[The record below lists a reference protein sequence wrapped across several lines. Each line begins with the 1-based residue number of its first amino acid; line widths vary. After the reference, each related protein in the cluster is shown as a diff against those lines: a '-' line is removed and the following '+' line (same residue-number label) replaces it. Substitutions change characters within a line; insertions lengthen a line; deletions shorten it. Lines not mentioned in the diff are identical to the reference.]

1 MSPPDPAQGGDRS
14 DGRIRAKGELTEEI
28 LKMVLRQDD
37 FTEQAQAALS
47 ASQQL
52 VVQMRHSQWDAE
64 HLLVGLLQVDNSL
77 SATILEVLGVDVGDL
92 VQELT
97 AKLEESPKIGGGAG
111 QSQIYPTPRVQKA
124 IEVAKEEANRL
135 KDEMIGA
142 DHLLVALVKESG
154 GDIAEIFKQRSI
166 TEERVYQALL
176 EVRGSARVT
185 DPRAESKYQALAKY
199 SVDLTDLA
207 REGKLDPVVGR
218 DLEIRRVMQTLTR
231 RTKNNP
237 VLIGDAGVGKTAIAE
252 GLAQRIVAGD
262 VPTSLQGRRV
272 IALEMGS
279 LVAGAKFRGEFEER
293 LKAVMDE
300 IRKASGEI
308 VLFIDEIH
316 TVVGAGAGDGALD
329 ASNMMKPALARGELQ
344 TIGATTPNEYRR
356 YIEADPALERRFS
369 PIWVEEPDASTAM
382 EMLETLRPRYE
393 QHHGFTIEQ
402 SALEAAV
409 KLSARYISD
418 RLLPD
423 KAVDLID
430 EAAAKHRIENELL
443 PTNLNEMQI
452 ELQKLDEEEESA
464 SARGD
469 YEKAANAKADKL
481 RALEVYE
488 AAKREWD
495 DSHEVTDVVTAEDI
509 ATLIAERTGIPVT
522 RLVEGEGDRLL
533 KLEERL
539 HTRVIG
545 QDQAVE
551 VLADAVR
558 RARAGL
564 KDPKRPIGSFI
575 FLGPTGVG
583 KTELARALAEFMFDD
598 EDNMIRVDMSE
609 YQERHTVS
617 KLIGAPPG
625 YVGYDEAGHLTEA
638 VRHRPFSVVLFDE
651 IEKAHPDVFN
661 TLLQVLDDGR
671 LTDSH
676 GRTVD
681 FRNTII
687 IMTSNLGSESIAQQ
701 AFGFN
706 KQSREESESARVR
719 SNVEDALKQQFRPE
733 FLNRLDEFIVFDSL
747 TQADIELIVDKF
759 LDEVSE
765 RVADLN
771 VSITLTASARSW
783 LAKTGFDQ
791 MYGAR
796 PLKRAIQRYVE
807 SPLSK
812 RLLAGEFPEG
822 SSIVVDE
829 HDGEVT
835 FTLDEAVDDSRIEE
849 SGPTANQ
856 AEDAEKEKAVR

>member
-1 MSPPDPAQGGDRS
+1 
-14 DGRIRAKGELTEEI
+14 
-28 LKMVLRQDD
+28 MVLKQDD
-37 FTEQAQAALS
+37 FTEQAQEALS

-64 HLLVGLLQVDNSL
+64 HLLSGLLQIDNSL
-77 SATILEVLGVDVGDL
+77 SAKILEALSVDVADL
-92 VQELT
+92 LQEL
-97 AKLEESPKIGGGAG
+97 ASRLEKSPKIGGSSG

-124 IEVAKEEANRL
+124 IEIAKGEADRL
-135 KDEMIGA
+135 KDELIGA
-142 DHLLVALVKESG
+142 DHLLVALAKESN
-154 GDIAEIFKQRSI
+154 GDIAEMFADRDI
-166 TEERVYQALL
+166 TEERLYQALL

-185 DPRAESKYQALAKY
+185 DPRAESKYQALLKY

-207 REGKLDPVVGR
+207 REGRLDPVIGR
-218 DLEIRRVMQTLTR
+218 DMEIRRVMQTLTR

-237 VLIGDAGVGKTAIAE
+237 VLIGDAGVGKTAVAE
-252 GLAQRIVAGD
+252 GLAQRIVVGD
-262 VPTSLQGRRV
+262 VPESLRGRRV

-300 IRKASGEI
+300 IRQAAGEI

-316 TVVGAGAGDGALD
+316 TVVGAGGGGGDGALD

-369 PIWVEEPDASTAM
+369 PVWVEEPDTETAI

-393 QHHGFTIEQ
+393 QHHGFNIEQ
-402 SALEAAV
+402 SALQAAV
-409 KLSARYISD
+409 QLSARYISD

-430 EAAAKHRIENELL
+430 EAAAKKRIENEML
-443 PTNLNEMQI
+443 PTELNDMQL

-464 SARGD
+464 SVRGD
-469 YEKAANAKADKL
+469 YEKAANAKAEKL
-481 RALEVYE
+481 RSLENYDL
-488 AAKREWD
+488 AKREWD
-495 DSHEVTDVVTAEDI
+495 ATHEVTEVVRDEDI
-509 ATLIAERTGIPVT
+509 AALIAERTGIPVT
-522 RLVEGEGDRLL
+522 QLVEGESDRLL
-533 KLEERL
+533 KLEKRL

-609 YQERHTVS
+609 FQERHTVS

-625 YVGYDEAGHLTEA
+625 YVGYDDAGHLTEA
-638 VRHRPFSVVLFDE
+638 VRRRPFSVVLFDE

-661 TLLQVLDDGR
+661 TMLQVLDDGR

-687 IMTSNLGSESIAQQ
+687 IMTSNLGSEGIAQQ
-701 AFGFN
+701 AFGFQ
-706 KQSREESESARVR
+706 KQSRDDTESARLR
-719 SNVEDALKQQFRPE
+719 SNVEDSLKQKFRPE

-747 TQADIELIVDKF
+747 TQDDIKLIVDKF
-759 LDEVSE
+759 MVEVTE
-765 RVADLN
+765 RVSDLK
-771 VSITLTASARSW
+771 VSLFLSEEVKAW
-783 LAKTGFDQ
+783 LVKTGFDR

-796 PLKRAIQRYVE
+796 PLKRAIQRYIE

-822 SSIVVDE
+822 SVIAVGLT
-829 HDGEVT
+829 DGEMTFEIDESRDKVT
-835 FTLDEAVDDSRIEE
+835 AESTVAWKDS
-849 SGPTANQ
+849 PK
-856 AEDAEKEKAVR
+856 KEKVLQ

>member
-1 MSPPDPAQGGDRS
+1 
-14 DGRIRAKGELTEEI
+14 
-28 LKMVLRQDD
+28 MVLKQDD
-37 FTEQAQAALS
+37 FTEQAQEALS

-64 HLLVGLLQVDNSL
+64 HLLSGLLQIDNSL
-77 SATILEVLGVDVGDL
+77 SAKILEALSVDVADL
-92 VQELT
+92 LQEL
-97 AKLEESPKIGGGAG
+97 ASRLEKSPKIGGSSG

-124 IEVAKEEANRL
+124 IEIAKGEADRL
-135 KDEMIGA
+135 KDELIGA
-142 DHLLVALVKESG
+142 DHLLVALAKESN
-154 GDIAEIFKQRSI
+154 GDIAEMFADRDI
-166 TEERVYQALL
+166 TEERLYQALL

-185 DPRAESKYQALAKY
+185 DPRAESKYQALLKY

-207 REGKLDPVVGR
+207 REGRLDPVVGR
-218 DLEIRRVMQTLTR
+218 DMEIRRVMQTLTR

-237 VLIGDAGVGKTAIAE
+237 VLIGDAGVGKTAVAE
-252 GLAQRIVAGD
+252 GLAQRIVVGD
-262 VPTSLQGRRV
+262 VPESLRGRRV

-300 IRKASGEI
+300 IRQAAGEI

-316 TVVGAGAGDGALD
+316 TVVGAGGGGGDGALD

-344 TIGATTPNEYRR
+344 TIGATTPTEYRR
-356 YIEADPALERRFS
+356 YIEADAALERRFS
-369 PIWVEEPDASTAM
+369 PVWVEEPDTETAI

-393 QHHGFTIEQ
+393 QHHGFNIEQ
-402 SALEAAV
+402 SALQAAV
-409 KLSARYISD
+409 QLSARYISD

-430 EAAAKHRIENELL
+430 EAAAKKRIENEML
-443 PTNLNEMQI
+443 PTELNDMQL

-469 YEKAANAKADKL
+469 YEKAANAKAEKL
-481 RALEVYE
+481 RSLENYDL
-488 AAKREWD
+488 AKREWD
-495 DSHEVTDVVTAEDI
+495 ATHEVTEVVKDEDI
-509 ATLIAERTGIPVT
+509 AALIAERTGIPVT
-522 RLVEGEGDRLL
+522 QLVEGESDRLL
-533 KLEERL
+533 KLEKRL

-551 VLADAVR
+551 VLAAAVR

-609 YQERHTVS
+609 FQERHTVS

-625 YVGYDEAGHLTEA
+625 YVGYDDAGHLTEA
-638 VRHRPFSVVLFDE
+638 VRRRPFSVVLFDE

-661 TLLQVLDDGR
+661 TMLQVLDDGR

-687 IMTSNLGSESIAQQ
+687 IMTSNLGSEGIAQQ
-701 AFGFN
+701 AFGFQ
-706 KQSREESESARVR
+706 KQSRDDTESARLR
-719 SNVEDALKQQFRPE
+719 SNVEDSLKQKFRPE

-747 TQADIELIVDKF
+747 TQDDIKLIVDKF
-759 LDEVSE
+759 MVEVTE
-765 RVADLN
+765 RVSDLK
-771 VSITLTASARSW
+771 VSLFLSEEAKAW
-783 LAKTGFDQ
+783 LVKTGFDR

-796 PLKRAIQRYVE
+796 PLKRAIQRYIE

-822 SSIVVDE
+822 SVIAVE
-829 HDGEVT
+829 LNDGEMTFEIDASRDKVT
-835 FTLDEAVDDSRIEE
+835 AE
-849 SGPTANQ
+849 STV
-856 AEDAEKEKAVR
+856 AEKDSPKKEKVLQ

>member
-1 MSPPDPAQGGDRS
+1 
-14 DGRIRAKGELTEEI
+14 
-28 LKMVLRQDD
+28 MVLKQDD
-37 FTEQAQAALS
+37 FTEQAQEALS

-64 HLLVGLLQVDNSL
+64 HLLSGLLQIDNSL
-77 SATILEVLGVDVGDL
+77 SAKILEVLGTDVSDL
-92 VQELT
+92 LKELE
-97 AKLEESPKIGGGAG
+97 AKLEETPKIGGASG
-111 QSQIYPTPRVQKA
+111 QSQIYPTPRVQSA
-124 IEVAKEEANRL
+124 IEVAKEEADRL
-135 KDEMIGA
+135 KDELIGA
-142 DHLLVALVKESG
+142 DHLLVALTKESSG
-154 GDIAEIFKQRSI
+154 EIAEIFTRLNI

-185 DPRAESKYQALAKY
+185 DPRAESKYKALSKY

-207 REGKLDPVVGR
+207 REGQLDPVVGR

-237 VLIGDAGVGKTAIAE
+237 VLIGDAGVGKTAVAE

-272 IALEMGS
+272 ISLEMGS

-300 IRKASGEI
+300 IRQASGEI

-369 PIWVEEPDASTAM
+369 PILVEEPDTETAI

-409 KLSARYISD
+409 QLSSRYISD

-430 EAAAKHRIENELL
+430 EAAAKNRIENELM
-443 PTNLNEMQI
+443 PSNLNDMKV
-452 ELQKLDEEEESA
+452 ELQRLDEEEESA

-469 YEKAANAKADKL
+469 YEKAANAKAEKI
-481 RALEVYE
+481 RELEEYE
-488 AAKREWD
+488 IAKREWD
-495 DSHEVTDVVTAEDI
+495 KNHVISEVVTDEDI
-509 ATLIAERTGIPVT
+509 ASLIAERTGIPVA

-533 KLEERL
+533 NLEERL

-545 QDQAVE
+545 QDRAVE

-638 VRHRPFSVVLFDE
+638 VRRRPFSVVLFDE

-687 IMTSNLGSESIAQQ
+687 IMTSNLGSEEIAQQ
-701 AFGFN
+701 AFGFQ
-706 KQSREESESARVR
+706 KQSREETESARVR
-719 SNVEDALKQQFRPE
+719 TSVEDALKKQFKPE
-733 FLNRLDEFIVFDSL
+733 FLNRVDEFIVFDSL
-747 TQADIELIVDKF
+747 TQEDIELIVDKF
-759 LDEVSE
+759 MAQVYE
-765 RVADLN
+765 RVADLK
-771 VSITLTASARSW
+771 VSIRLTSAAREW
-783 LAKTGFDQ
+783 LAKTGFDR

-812 RLLAGEFPEG
+812 RLLVGEFPEG

-829 HDGEVT
+829 SDGVVT
-835 FTLDEAVDDSRIEE
+835 FTHNENSDGETVEE
-849 SGPTANQ
+849 IDGNTSG
-856 AEDAEKEKAVR
+856 KEVASTSKGTLAK

>member
-1 MSPPDPAQGGDRS
+1 
-14 DGRIRAKGELTEEI
+14 
-28 LKMVLRQDD
+28 MVLRQED
-37 FTEQAQAALS
+37 FTEQAQEALS

-52 VVQMRHSQWDAE
+52 VVQIRHSQWDAE
-64 HLLVGLLQVDNSL
+64 HLLSGLLSIENSL
-77 SATILEVLGVDVGDL
+77 SKLILEAAGVDVSDL
-92 VQELT
+92 LKELES
-97 AKLEESPKIGGGAG
+97 KLEDSPKVGGTSG

-124 IEVAKEEANRL
+124 IEVAKEEADRL
-135 KDEMIGA
+135 KDELIGA
-142 DHLLVALVKESG
+142 DHLLVALAKESS
-154 GDIAEIFKQRSI
+154 GDIAEMFAQRNLTS
-166 TEERVYQALL
+166 ERVYQALH

-199 SVDLTDLA
+199 SVDLTELA
-207 REGKLDPVVGR
+207 RDGRLDPVVGR

-237 VLIGDAGVGKTAIAE
+237 VLIGDAGVGKTAVAE

-262 VPTSLQGRRV
+262 VPESLQGRRV

-300 IRKASGEI
+300 IRQASGEI

-356 YIEADPALERRFS
+356 YIEADPALERRFT
-369 PIWVEEPDASTAM
+369 PIWVNEPDDETAI

-402 SALEAAV
+402 SALVAAV
-409 KLSARYISD
+409 KLSSRYISD

-430 EAAAKHRIENELL
+430 EAAAKNRIENELL
-443 PTNLNEMQI
+443 PSELKAMQVG
-452 ELQKLDEEEESA
+452 LQKLDEEEESA

-469 YEKAANAKADKL
+469 YEKAANAKAEKL
-481 RALEVYE
+481 RALEEYDD
-488 AAKREWD
+488 AKREWD
-495 DSHEVTDVVTAEDI
+495 KTHTTTDVVTDQDI
-509 ATLIAERTGIPVT
+509 AALIAERTGIPVT

-533 KLEERL
+533 NLEKRL

-545 QDQAVE
+545 QDHAVE

-598 EDNMIRVDMSE
+598 EDNMIRIDMSE
-609 YQERHTVS
+609 FQERHTVS

-625 YVGYDEAGHLTEA
+625 YVGYEEAGHLTEA
-638 VRHRPFSVVLFDE
+638 VRRRPFSVVLFDE
-651 IEKAHPDVFN
+651 VEKAHPDVFN

-676 GRTVD
+676 GRTTD

-687 IMTSNLGSESIAQQ
+687 VMTSNLGSEGIAQQ
-701 AFGFN
+701 AFGFQ
-706 KQSREESESARVR
+706 KQSRDETESARMR
-719 SNVEDALKQQFRPE
+719 THVEDALKQQFKPE

-747 TQADIELIVDKF
+747 TREDIELIVDKF
-759 LDEVSE
+759 MAEVSQ

-771 VSITLTASARSW
+771 VAIRLTPDARAW

-822 SSIVVDE
+822 SSIIVDE
-829 HDGEVT
+829 SDGDMT
-835 FTLDEAVDDSRIEE
+835 FTLDDSPGGGTSDSAEVEVLAQEE
-849 SGPTANQ
+849 RVEVENLAP
-856 AEDAEKEKAVR
+856 

>member
-1 MSPPDPAQGGDRS
+1 
-14 DGRIRAKGELTEEI
+14 
-28 LKMVLRQDD
+28 MVLKQDD
-37 FTEQAQAALS
+37 FTEQAQEALS
-47 ASQQL
+47 VSQQL

-64 HLLVGLLQVDNSL
+64 HLLSGLLQIDNSL
-77 SATILEVLGVDVGDL
+77 SAKILEVLGVDVADL
-92 VQELT
+92 LQELESR
-97 AKLEESPKIGGGAG
+97 LEESPKVGGASG

-124 IEVAKEEANRL
+124 IEIAKGEADRL
-135 KDEMIGA
+135 KDELVGA
-142 DHLLVALVKESG
+142 DHLLVALAKESN
-154 GDIAEIFKQRSI
+154 GDIAEMFTSRNI
-166 TEERVYQALL
+166 TEERLYQALL

-185 DPRAESKYQALAKY
+185 DPRAESKYQALLKY

-207 REGKLDPVVGR
+207 REGRLDPVVGR
-218 DLEIRRVMQTLTR
+218 DIEIRRVMQTLTR

-237 VLIGDAGVGKTAIAE
+237 VLIGDAGVGKTAVAE
-252 GLAQRIVAGD
+252 GLAQRIVVGD
-262 VPTSLQGRRV
+262 VPESLRGRRV

-300 IRKASGEI
+300 IRQASGEI

-316 TVVGAGAGDGALD
+316 TVVGAGAGAGDGALD

-356 YIEADPALERRFS
+356 YIEADSALERRFS
-369 PIWVEEPDASTAM
+369 PVWVEEPDIDTAI

-402 SALEAAV
+402 SALQAAV
-409 KLSARYISD
+409 QLSARYISD

-430 EAAAKHRIENELL
+430 EAAAKKRIENEML
-443 PTNLNEMQI
+443 PTELNDMQL

-469 YEKAANAKADKL
+469 YEKAANVKAEKL
-481 RALEVYE
+481 RSMEDYE
-488 AAKREWD
+488 LAKREWD
-495 DSHEVTDVVTAEDI
+495 ATHEVTEVVKDEDI
-509 ATLIAERTGIPVT
+509 AVLIAERTGIPVT
-522 RLVEGEGDRLL
+522 QLVEGESERLL
-533 KLEERL
+533 NLEKRL

-598 EDNMIRVDMSE
+598 EDNMVRVDMSE
-609 YQERHTVS
+609 FQERHTVS

-625 YVGYDEAGHLTEA
+625 YVGYDDAGHLTEA
-638 VRHRPFSVVLFDE
+638 VRRRPFSVVLFDE

-661 TLLQVLDDGR
+661 TMLQVLDDGR

-687 IMTSNLGSESIAQQ
+687 IMTSNLGSEGIAQQ
-701 AFGFN
+701 AFGFQ
-706 KQSREESESARVR
+706 KQSRDDTESARLR
-719 SNVEDALKQQFRPE
+719 TNVEDSLKQKFRPE

-747 TQADIELIVDKF
+747 TQDDIKLIVDKF
-759 LDEVSE
+759 MVEVSE
-765 RVADLN
+765 RVSDLK
-771 VSITLTASARSW
+771 VSLSLSEEAKVW
-783 LAKTGFDQ
+783 LAKTGFDR

-796 PLKRAIQRYVE
+796 PLKRAIQRYIE

-822 SSIVVDE
+822 SAILVQVT
-829 HDGEVT
+829 DGEVA
-835 FTLDEAVDDSRIEE
+835 FEIDR
-849 SGPTANQ
+849 SGTAPTSEMPVAGQ
-856 AEDAEKEKAVR
+856 ELPDKEKVFQ

>member
-1 MSPPDPAQGGDRS
+1 
-14 DGRIRAKGELTEEI
+14 
-28 LKMVLRQDD
+28 
-37 FTEQAQAALS
+37 
-47 ASQQL
+47 
-52 VVQMRHSQWDAE
+52 
-64 HLLVGLLQVDNSL
+64 
-77 SATILEVLGVDVGDL
+77 
-92 VQELT
+92 
-97 AKLEESPKIGGGAG
+97 
-111 QSQIYPTPRVQKA
+111 
-124 IEVAKEEANRL
+124 
-135 KDEMIGA
+135 
-142 DHLLVALVKESG
+142 
-154 GDIAEIFKQRSI
+154 
-166 TEERVYQALL
+166 
-176 EVRGSARVT
+176 
-185 DPRAESKYQALAKY
+185 
-199 SVDLTDLA
+199 
-207 REGKLDPVVGR
+207 
-218 DLEIRRVMQTLTR
+218 
-231 RTKNNP
+231 
-237 VLIGDAGVGKTAIAE
+237 
-252 GLAQRIVAGD
+252 
-262 VPTSLQGRRV
+262 
-272 IALEMGS
+272 
-279 LVAGAKFRGEFEER
+279 
-293 LKAVMDE
+293 
-300 IRKASGEI
+300 
-308 VLFIDEIH
+308 
-316 TVVGAGAGDGALD
+316 
-329 ASNMMKPALARGELQ
+329 MKPALARGELQ

-369 PIWVEEPDASTAM
+369 PVWVEEPDIETAI

-430 EAAAKHRIENELL
+430 EAAAKKRIENELM
-443 PTNLNEMQI
+443 PSELNDMQV
-452 ELQKLDEEEESA
+452 ELRRLDEEEESA
-464 SARGD
+464 STRGD
-469 YEKAANAKADKL
+469 YEKAANAKAEKL
-481 RALEVYE
+481 RVLEEYE
-488 AAKREWD
+488 LAKQGWD
-495 DSHEVTDVVTAEDI
+495 KTHEISEVVTDQDI
-509 ATLIAERTGIPVT
+509 ASLIAERTGIPVT

-533 KLEERL
+533 NLEERL

-545 QDQAVE
+545 QDSAVE

-598 EDNMIRVDMSE
+598 EDNMIRIDMSE
-609 YQERHTVS
+609 FQEMHTVS

-638 VRHRPFSVVLFDE
+638 VRRRPFSVVLFDE

-687 IMTSNLGSESIAQQ
+687 IMTSNLGSEGISQQ

-706 KQSREESESARVR
+706 KQSREESESARAR
-719 SNVEDALKQQFRPE
+719 TTVEDALKQKFKPE

-747 TQADIELIVDKF
+747 TQEDIVLIVDKF
-759 LDEVSE
+759 MGEVSE
-765 RVADLN
+765 RVQDLK
-771 VSITLTASARSW
+771 VSISLTASAREW
-783 LAKTGFDQ
+783 LAKTGFDR

-812 RLLAGEFPEG
+812 RLLAEEFPEG
-822 SSIVVDE
+822 SHIMVDE
-829 HDGEVT
+829 SEGELT
-835 FTLDEAVDDSRIEE
+835 FTDGNIGDANPSETKATSEPATDETI
-849 SGPTANQ
+849 
-856 AEDAEKEKAVR
+856 KETVAK

>member
-1 MSPPDPAQGGDRS
+1 
-14 DGRIRAKGELTEEI
+14 
-28 LKMVLRQDD
+28 MVLKQDD
-37 FTEQAQAALS
+37 FTEQAQEALS

-64 HLLVGLLQVDNSL
+64 HLLSGLLQIDNSL
-77 SATILEVLGVDVGDL
+77 SAKILEALSVDVADL
-92 VQELT
+92 LQEL
-97 AKLEESPKIGGGAG
+97 ASRLEKSPKIGGSSG

-124 IEVAKEEANRL
+124 IEIAKGEADRL
-135 KDEMIGA
+135 KDELIGA
-142 DHLLVALVKESG
+142 DHLLVALAKESN
-154 GDIAEIFKQRSI
+154 GDIAEMFADRDI
-166 TEERVYQALL
+166 TEERLYQALL

-185 DPRAESKYQALAKY
+185 DPRAESKYQALLKY

-207 REGKLDPVVGR
+207 REGRLDPVVGR
-218 DLEIRRVMQTLTR
+218 DMEIRRVMQTLTR

-237 VLIGDAGVGKTAIAE
+237 VLIGDAGVGKTAVAE
-252 GLAQRIVAGD
+252 GLAQRIVVGD
-262 VPTSLQGRRV
+262 VPESLRGRRV

-300 IRKASGEI
+300 IRQAAGEI

-316 TVVGAGAGDGALD
+316 TVVGAGGGGGDGALD

-356 YIEADPALERRFS
+356 YIEADAALERRFS
-369 PIWVEEPDASTAM
+369 PVWVEEPDTETAI

-393 QHHGFTIEQ
+393 QHHGFNIEQ
-402 SALEAAV
+402 SALQAAV
-409 KLSARYISD
+409 QLSARYISD

-430 EAAAKHRIENELL
+430 EAAAKKRIENEML
-443 PTNLNEMQI
+443 PTELNDMQL

-464 SARGD
+464 SVRGD
-469 YEKAANAKADKL
+469 YEKAANAKAEKL
-481 RALEVYE
+481 RSLENYDL
-488 AAKREWD
+488 AKREWD
-495 DSHEVTDVVTAEDI
+495 ATHQVTEVVKDEDI
-509 ATLIAERTGIPVT
+509 AALIAERTGIPVT
-522 RLVEGEGDRLL
+522 QLVEGESDRLL
-533 KLEERL
+533 KLEKRL
-539 HTRVIG
+539 HSRVIG

-609 YQERHTVS
+609 FQERHTVS

-625 YVGYDEAGHLTEA
+625 YVGYDDAGHLTEA
-638 VRHRPFSVVLFDE
+638 VRRRPFSVVLFDE

-661 TLLQVLDDGR
+661 TMLQVLDDGR

-687 IMTSNLGSESIAQQ
+687 IMTSNLGSEGIAQQ
-701 AFGFN
+701 AFGFQ
-706 KQSREESESARVR
+706 KQSRDDTESARLR
-719 SNVEDALKQQFRPE
+719 SNVEDSLKQKFRPE

-747 TQADIELIVDKF
+747 TQDDIKLIVDKF
-759 LDEVSE
+759 MVEVTE
-765 RVADLN
+765 RVSDLK
-771 VSITLTASARSW
+771 VSLFLSEDAKAW
-783 LAKTGFDQ
+783 LVKTGFDR

-796 PLKRAIQRYVE
+796 PLKRAIQRYID

-822 SSIVVDE
+822 SVIAVKLN
-829 HDGEVT
+829 DGEMTFEIDASRDKVT
-835 FTLDEAVDDSRIEE
+835 AE
-849 SGPTANQ
+849 STV
-856 AEDAEKEKAVR
+856 AEKYSPKKEKVLQ

>member
-1 MSPPDPAQGGDRS
+1 
-14 DGRIRAKGELTEEI
+14 
-28 LKMVLRQDD
+28 MVLKQDD
-37 FTEQAQAALS
+37 FTEQAQEALS

-64 HLLVGLLQVDNSL
+64 HLLSGLLRIENSL
-77 SATILEVLGVDVGDL
+77 SKVILEAAGIDVSDL
-92 VQELT
+92 LKELE
-97 AKLEESPKIGGGAG
+97 AKLEETPKVGSSSG

-124 IEVAKEEANRL
+124 IEVAKEEADRL
-135 KDEMIGA
+135 KDELIGA
-142 DHLLVALVKESG
+142 DHLLVALAKESG
-154 GDIAEIFKQRSI
+154 GDIAEMFA
-166 TEERVYQALL
+166 ERNLNSERLYQALH

-207 REGKLDPVVGR
+207 REGRLDPVVGR

-237 VLIGDAGVGKTAIAE
+237 VLIGDAGVGKTAVAE

-262 VPTSLQGRRV
+262 VPESLQGRRV

-300 IRKASGEI
+300 IRQASGEI

-369 PIWVEEPDASTAM
+369 PIWVLEPDAETAI

-409 KLSARYISD
+409 KLSSRYISD

-430 EAAAKHRIENELL
+430 EAAAKNRIENELL
-443 PTNLNEMQI
+443 PSELKAMQVG
-452 ELQKLDEEEESA
+452 LQKLDEEEESA
-464 SARGD
+464 SVRGD
-469 YEKAANAKADKL
+469 YEKAANAKAEKL
-481 RALEVYE
+481 RALEEYE
-488 AAKREWD
+488 VAKSEWGKT
-495 DSHEVTDVVTAEDI
+495 HTTTDVVTDQDI
-509 ATLIAERTGIPVT
+509 AALIAERTGIPVT

-533 KLEERL
+533 NLEKRL

-545 QDQAVE
+545 QDHAVE

-564 KDPKRPIGSFI
+564 SDPKRPIGSFI

-583 KTELARALAEFMFDD
+583 KTELARTLAEFMFDD
-598 EDNMIRVDMSE
+598 EDNMIRIDMSE
-609 YQERHTVS
+609 FQERHTVS

-625 YVGYDEAGHLTEA
+625 YVGYEEAGHLTEA
-638 VRHRPFSVVLFDE
+638 VRRRPFSVVLFDE
-651 IEKAHPDVFN
+651 VEKAHPDVFN

-687 IMTSNLGSESIAQQ
+687 VMTSNLGSEGIAQQ
-701 AFGFN
+701 AFGFQ
-706 KQSREESESARVR
+706 KQSREETESARMR
-719 SNVEDALKQQFRPE
+719 THVEDALKQQFKPE

-747 TQADIELIVDKF
+747 TREDIELIVDKF
-759 LDEVSE
+759 MAEVSQ
-765 RVADLN
+765 RVVDLK
-771 VSITLTASARSW
+771 VMIRLTPDARAW
-783 LAKTGFDQ
+783 LAKTGFDR

-812 RLLAGEFPEG
+812 MLLAGEFPEG
-822 SSIVVDE
+822 SAIIVDE
-829 HDGEVT
+829 RDGDVT
-835 FTLDEAVDDSRIEE
+835 FTLDGENAAETDVVAEQIEME
-849 SGPTANQ
+849 NLAP
-856 AEDAEKEKAVR
+856 

>member
-1 MSPPDPAQGGDRS
+1 
-14 DGRIRAKGELTEEI
+14 
-28 LKMVLRQDD
+28 MVLKQDD
-37 FTEQAQAALS
+37 FTEQAQEALS
-47 ASQQL
+47 VSQQL

-64 HLLVGLLQVDNSL
+64 HLLSGLLQIDNSL
-77 SATILEVLGVDVGDL
+77 SAKILEVLGVDVADL
-92 VQELT
+92 LQELESR
-97 AKLEESPKIGGGAG
+97 LEESPKVGGASG

-124 IEVAKEEANRL
+124 IEIAKGEADRL
-135 KDEMIGA
+135 KDELIGA
-142 DHLLVALVKESG
+142 DHLLVALAKESS
-154 GDIAEIFKQRSI
+154 GDIAEMLTNRNI
-166 TEERVYQALL
+166 TEERLYQALL

-185 DPRAESKYQALAKY
+185 DPRAESKYQALLKY

-207 REGKLDPVVGR
+207 REGRLDPVVGR
-218 DLEIRRVMQTLTR
+218 DIEIRRVMQTLTR

-237 VLIGDAGVGKTAIAE
+237 VLIGDAGVGKTAVAE
-252 GLAQRIVAGD
+252 GLAQRIVVGD
-262 VPTSLQGRRV
+262 VPESLRGRRV

-300 IRKASGEI
+300 IRQASGEI

-316 TVVGAGAGDGALD
+316 TVVGAGAGAGDGALD

-356 YIEADPALERRFS
+356 YIEADSALERRFS
-369 PIWVEEPDASTAM
+369 PVWVEEPDIDTAI

-402 SALEAAV
+402 SALQAAV
-409 KLSARYISD
+409 QLSARYISD

-430 EAAAKHRIENELL
+430 EAAAKKRIENEML
-443 PTNLNEMQI
+443 PTELNEMQL

-464 SARGD
+464 SVRGD

-481 RALEVYE
+481 RSMEDYE
-488 AAKREWD
+488 LAKRDWD
-495 DSHEVTDVVTAEDI
+495 STHEVTEVVKDEDI
-509 ATLIAERTGIPVT
+509 AVLIAERTGIPVT
-522 RLVEGEGDRLL
+522 QLVEGESERLL
-533 KLEERL
+533 NLEKRL

-598 EDNMIRVDMSE
+598 EDNMVRVDMSE
-609 YQERHTVS
+609 FQERHTVS

-625 YVGYDEAGHLTEA
+625 YVGYDDAGHLTEA
-638 VRHRPFSVVLFDE
+638 VRRRPFSVVLFDE

-661 TLLQVLDDGR
+661 TMLQVLDDGR

-687 IMTSNLGSESIAQQ
+687 IMTSNLGSEGIAQQ
-701 AFGFN
+701 AFGFQ
-706 KQSREESESARVR
+706 KQSRDDTESARLR
-719 SNVEDALKQQFRPE
+719 TNVEDSLKQKFRPE

-747 TQADIELIVDKF
+747 TQDDIKLIVDKF
-759 LDEVSE
+759 MVEVSE
-765 RVADLN
+765 RVSDLK
-771 VSITLTASARSW
+771 VSLSLSEDAKVW
-783 LAKTGFDQ
+783 LAKTGFDR

-796 PLKRAIQRYVE
+796 PLKRAIQRYIE

-822 SSIVVDE
+822 SAILVQVT
-829 HDGEVT
+829 DGEVT
-835 FTLDEAVDDSRIEE
+835 FEIDG
-849 SGPTANQ
+849 SGTAPTSEMKVASQ
-856 AEDAEKEKAVR
+856 ELPDKEKVFQ

>member
-1 MSPPDPAQGGDRS
+1 
-14 DGRIRAKGELTEEI
+14 
-28 LKMVLRQDD
+28 
-37 FTEQAQAALS
+37 
-47 ASQQL
+47 
-52 VVQMRHSQWDAE
+52 MRHSQWDAE
-64 HLLVGLLQVDNSL
+64 HLLAGLLQVENSL
-77 SATILEVLGVDVGDL
+77 SAKILQAMGIDPRDL
-92 VQELT
+92 EQELM
-97 AKLEESPKIGGGAG
+97 AKLEESPKVGGSG
-111 QSQIYPTPRVQKA
+111 QSQIYPTPRVQSA
-124 IEVAKEEANRL
+124 IEVAKQEADRL
-135 KDEMIGA
+135 KDELIGA
-142 DHLLVALVKESG
+142 DHLLVALTKETTG
-154 GDIAEIFKQRSI
+154 EIAELFNTRSI
-166 TEERVYQALL
+166 SEERLYQALL

-185 DPRAESKYQALAKY
+185 DPRAESKYQALSKY

-207 REGKLDPVVGR
+207 REGQLDPVIGR

-252 GLAQRIVAGD
+252 GLAQRIVSGD
-262 VPTSLQGRRV
+262 VPESLQGRRV

-300 IRKASGEI
+300 IRQAAGEI

-316 TVVGAGAGDGALD
+316 TVVGAGAGEGSLD

-356 YIEADPALERRFS
+356 YIESDPALERRFS
-369 PIWVEEPDASTAM
+369 PVWVDEPDTETAI

-402 SALEAAV
+402 SALDAAV
-409 KLSARYISD
+409 QLSARYISD

-430 EAAAKHRIENELL
+430 EAAAKNRIENESMPSYLKD
-443 PTNLNEMQI
+443 MQQS
-452 ELQKLDEEEESA
+452 LQRLDDEEESA
-464 SARGD
+464 SVRSD
-469 YEKAANAKADKL
+469 YESAANAKAEKL
-481 RALEVYE
+481 RLNEKYQDALG
-488 AAKREWD
+488 EWRKT
-495 DSHEVTDVVTAEDI
+495 HEVRETVTDEDI
-509 ATLIAERTGIPVT
+509 ASLIAERTGIPVA
-522 RLVEGEGDRLL
+522 RLVEGEGERLL
-533 KLEERL
+533 NLEERL
-539 HTRVIG
+539 HSRVIG

-551 VLADAVR
+551 ALADAVR

-609 YQERHTVS
+609 FQERHTVS

-638 VRHRPFSVVLFDE
+638 VRRRPFSVVLFDE

-687 IMTSNLGSESIAQQ
+687 IMTSNLGSSDVKRE

-706 KQSREESESARVR
+706 KQSREETESAQLR
-719 SNVEDALKQQFRPE
+719 SSVEEALKQQFRPE

-747 TQADIELIVDKF
+747 TQEDIEQIVDKF
-759 LDEVSE
+759 VGEVSE
-765 RVADLN
+765 RVQDLK
-771 VSITLTASARSW
+771 VTIELTEEAKTW
-783 LAKTGFDQ
+783 LAKTGFDR

-796 PLKRAIQRYVE
+796 PLKRAIQRQVE

-812 RLLAGEFPEG
+812 RLLAGEFTEG
-822 SSIVVDE
+822 STILIDLGENELTFSIKGDV
-829 HDGEVT
+829 
-835 FTLDEAVDDSRIEE
+835 E
-849 SGPTANQ
+849 SKKAKPTSS
-856 AEDAEKEKAVR
+856 EKAEASV

>member
-1 MSPPDPAQGGDRS
+1 
-14 DGRIRAKGELTEEI
+14 
-28 LKMVLRQDD
+28 MVLKQND
-37 FTEQAQAALS
+37 FTEQAQEALS
-47 ASQQL
+47 MSQQL

-64 HLLVGLLQVDNSL
+64 HLLSGLLQVQNSL
-77 SATILEVLGVDVGDL
+77 SAQILGALGVDTSDL
-92 VQELT
+92 MQEIQ
-97 AKLEESPKIGGGAG
+97 AKLEESPKIGGSSS
-111 QSQIYPTPRVQKA
+111 QPQIYPTPRVQKA
-124 IEVAKEEANRL
+124 IEVAKEEATRL
-135 KDEMIGA
+135 KDELIGA
-142 DHLLVALVKESG
+142 DHLLVALSKESG
-154 GDIAEIFKQRSI
+154 GDLADIFQRHNI

-207 REGKLDPVVGR
+207 REGQLDPVVGR

-237 VLIGDAGVGKTAIAE
+237 VLIGDAGVGKTAVAE
-252 GLAQRIVAGD
+252 GLAQRIIAGD
-262 VPTSLQGRRV
+262 VPESLRGRRV

-300 IRKASGEI
+300 IRQAAGEI

-329 ASNMMKPALARGELQ
+329 ASNMMKPALARGEMQ

-369 PIWVEEPDASTAM
+369 PIWVEEPDTAVAI

-393 QHHGFTIEQ
+393 QHHGFTIQ
-402 SALEAAV
+402 HSALRAAV
-409 KLSARYISD
+409 ELSARYISE

-430 EAAAKHRIENELL
+430 EAAAKNRIANEML
-443 PTNLNEMQI
+443 PTDLNEMQVD
-452 ELQKLDEEEESA
+452 LQRLDEEEESA

-469 YEKAANAKADKL
+469 YEKAANVKAEKL
-481 RALEVYE
+481 RSLEKYE
-488 AAKREWD
+488 DAKRKWD
-495 DSHEVTDVVTAEDI
+495 KTHEIREVVDEEDI
-509 ATLIAERTGIPVT
+509 AALIAERTGIPVA
-522 RLVEGEGDRLL
+522 RLVEGEGERLL
-533 KLEERL
+533 NLEERL
-539 HTRVIG
+539 HSRVIG
-545 QDQAVE
+545 QDRGVE

-598 EDNMIRVDMSE
+598 EDNMVRVDMSE
-609 YQERHTVS
+609 FQEPHTVS

-625 YVGYDEAGHLTEA
+625 YVGYDEAGHLTES
-638 VRHRPFSVVLFDE
+638 VRRRPFSVVLFDE

-687 IMTSNLGSESIAQQ
+687 IMTSNLGSEGIAQQ
-701 AFGFN
+701 AFGFT
-706 KQSREESESARVR
+706 KRSVEETESARLR
-719 SNVEDALKQQFRPE
+719 SSVEDSLKQQFRPE

-759 LDEVSE
+759 MGEVSE
-765 RVADLN
+765 RMSELN
-771 VSITLTASARSW
+771 VSLRLSATARAW
-783 LAKTGFDQ
+783 LAKSGFDR

-796 PLKRAIQRYVE
+796 PLKRSIQKYVE

-812 RLLAGEFPEG
+812 KLLSGEFEEG
-822 SSIVVDE
+822 STIVIDE
-829 HDGEVT
+829 KDGEI
-835 FTLDEAVDDSRIEE
+835 FFAVDVSSDSV
-849 SGPTANQ
+849 
-856 AEDAEKEKAVR
+856 KKAPSNKKAKHLENKSVVSKN

>member
-1 MSPPDPAQGGDRS
+1 
-14 DGRIRAKGELTEEI
+14 
-28 LKMVLRQDD
+28 MVLRQED
-37 FTEQAQAALS
+37 FTEQAQEALS

-64 HLLVGLLQVDNSL
+64 HLLSGLLSIENSL
-77 SATILEVLGVDVGDL
+77 SKLILEAAGVDVSDL
-92 VQELT
+92 LKELES
-97 AKLEESPKIGGGAG
+97 KLEDSPKVGGTSG

-124 IEVAKEEANRL
+124 IEVAKEEADRL
-135 KDEMIGA
+135 KDELIGA
-142 DHLLVALVKESG
+142 DHLLVALAKESS
-154 GDIAEIFKQRSI
+154 GDIAEMFAQRNLTS
-166 TEERVYQALL
+166 ERVYQALH
-176 EVRGSARVT
+176 EVRGSARVI

-199 SVDLTDLA
+199 SVDLTELA
-207 REGKLDPVVGR
+207 RDGRLDPVVGR

-237 VLIGDAGVGKTAIAE
+237 VLIGDAGVGKTAVAE

-262 VPTSLQGRRV
+262 VPESLQGRRV

-300 IRKASGEI
+300 IRQASGEI

-356 YIEADPALERRFS
+356 YIEADPALERRFT
-369 PIWVEEPDASTAM
+369 PIWVNEPDDETAI

-402 SALEAAV
+402 SALVAAV
-409 KLSARYISD
+409 KLSSRYISD

-430 EAAAKHRIENELL
+430 EAAAKNRIENELL
-443 PTNLNEMQI
+443 PSELKAMQVG
-452 ELQKLDEEEESA
+452 LQKLDEEEESA

-469 YEKAANAKADKL
+469 YEKAANAKAEKL
-481 RALEVYE
+481 RALEEYDD
-488 AAKREWD
+488 AKREWD
-495 DSHEVTDVVTAEDI
+495 KTHTTTDVVTDQDI
-509 ATLIAERTGIPVT
+509 AALIAERTGIPVT

-533 KLEERL
+533 NLEKRL

-545 QDQAVE
+545 QDHAVE

-598 EDNMIRVDMSE
+598 EDNMIRIDMSE
-609 YQERHTVS
+609 FQERHTVS

-625 YVGYDEAGHLTEA
+625 YVGYEEAGHLTEA
-638 VRHRPFSVVLFDE
+638 VRRRPFSVVLFDE
-651 IEKAHPDVFN
+651 VEKAHPDVFN

-676 GRTVD
+676 GRTTD

-687 IMTSNLGSESIAQQ
+687 VMTSNLGSEGIAQQ
-701 AFGFN
+701 AFGFQ
-706 KQSREESESARVR
+706 KQSRDETESARMR
-719 SNVEDALKQQFRPE
+719 THVEDALKQQFKPE

-747 TQADIELIVDKF
+747 TREDIELIVDKF
-759 LDEVSE
+759 MAEVSQ

-771 VSITLTASARSW
+771 VAIRLTPDARAW

-822 SSIVVDE
+822 SSIIVDE
-829 HDGEVT
+829 SDGDMT
-835 FTLDEAVDDSRIEE
+835 FTLDDSPGGGTSDSAEVEVLVQEE
-849 SGPTANQ
+849 RVEVENLAP
-856 AEDAEKEKAVR
+856 

>member
-1 MSPPDPAQGGDRS
+1 
-14 DGRIRAKGELTEEI
+14 
-28 LKMVLRQDD
+28 MVLKQND
-37 FTEQAQAALS
+37 FTEQAQEALS
-47 ASQQL
+47 MSQQL

-64 HLLVGLLQVDNSL
+64 HLLSGLLQVQNSL
-77 SATILEVLGVDVGDL
+77 SAQILGALGVDTSDL
-92 VQELT
+92 MQEIQ
-97 AKLEESPKIGGGAG
+97 AKLEESPKIGGSSS
-111 QSQIYPTPRVQKA
+111 QPQIYPTPRVQKA
-124 IEVAKEEANRL
+124 IEVAKEEATRL
-135 KDEMIGA
+135 KDELIGA
-142 DHLLVALVKESG
+142 DHLLVALSKESG
-154 GDIAEIFKQRSI
+154 GDLADIFQRHNI

-207 REGKLDPVVGR
+207 REGQLDPVVGR

-237 VLIGDAGVGKTAIAE
+237 VLIGDAGVGKTAVAE
-252 GLAQRIVAGD
+252 GLAQRIIAGD
-262 VPTSLQGRRV
+262 VPESLRGRRV

-300 IRKASGEI
+300 IRQAAGEI

-329 ASNMMKPALARGELQ
+329 ASNMMKPALARGEMQ

-369 PIWVEEPDASTAM
+369 PIWVEEPDTAVAI

-393 QHHGFTIEQ
+393 QHHGFTIQ
-402 SALEAAV
+402 HSALRAAV
-409 KLSARYISD
+409 ELSARYISE

-430 EAAAKHRIENELL
+430 EAAAKNRIANEML
-443 PTNLNEMQI
+443 PTDLNEMQVD
-452 ELQKLDEEEESA
+452 LQRLDEEEESA

-469 YEKAANAKADKL
+469 YEKAANAKAEKL
-481 RALEVYE
+481 RSLEKYE
-488 AAKREWD
+488 DAKRKWD
-495 DSHEVTDVVTAEDI
+495 KTHEIREVVDEEDI
-509 ATLIAERTGIPVT
+509 AALIAERTGIPVA
-522 RLVEGEGDRLL
+522 RLVEGEGERLL
-533 KLEERL
+533 NLEERL
-539 HTRVIG
+539 HSRVIG
-545 QDQAVE
+545 QDRGVE

-598 EDNMIRVDMSE
+598 EDNMVRVDMSE
-609 YQERHTVS
+609 FQEPHTVS

-625 YVGYDEAGHLTEA
+625 YVGYDEAGHLTES
-638 VRHRPFSVVLFDE
+638 VRRRPFSVVLFDE

-687 IMTSNLGSESIAQQ
+687 IMTSNLGSEGIAQQ
-701 AFGFN
+701 AFGFT
-706 KQSREESESARVR
+706 KRSVEETESARLR
-719 SNVEDALKQQFRPE
+719 SSVEDSLKQQFRPE

-759 LDEVSE
+759 MGEVSE
-765 RVADLN
+765 RMSELN
-771 VSITLTASARSW
+771 VSLRLSATARAW
-783 LAKTGFDQ
+783 LAKSGFDR

-796 PLKRAIQRYVE
+796 PLKRSIQKYVE

-812 RLLAGEFPEG
+812 KLLSGEFEEG
-822 SSIVVDE
+822 STIVIDE
-829 HDGEVT
+829 KDGEI
-835 FTLDEAVDDSRIEE
+835 FFAVDVSSDSV
-849 SGPTANQ
+849 
-856 AEDAEKEKAVR
+856 KKAPSNKKAKHLENKSVVSKN

>member
-1 MSPPDPAQGGDRS
+1 
-14 DGRIRAKGELTEEI
+14 
-28 LKMVLRQDD
+28 MVLKQDD
-37 FTEQAQAALS
+37 FTEQAQEALS

-64 HLLVGLLQVDNSL
+64 HLLSGLLQIDNSL
-77 SATILEVLGVDVGDL
+77 SAKILEVLGTDVSDL
-92 VQELT
+92 LKELE
-97 AKLEESPKIGGGAG
+97 AKLEETPKIGGASG
-111 QSQIYPTPRVQKA
+111 QSQIYPTPRVQSA
-124 IEVAKEEANRL
+124 IEVAKEEADRL
-135 KDEMIGA
+135 KDELIGA
-142 DHLLVALVKESG
+142 DHLLVALTKESSG
-154 GDIAEIFKQRSI
+154 EIAEIFTRLNI

-185 DPRAESKYQALAKY
+185 DPRAESKYKALSKY

-207 REGKLDPVVGR
+207 REGQLDPVVGR

-237 VLIGDAGVGKTAIAE
+237 VLIGDAGVGKTAVAE

-272 IALEMGS
+272 ISLEMGS

-300 IRKASGEI
+300 IRQASGEI

-369 PIWVEEPDASTAM
+369 PILVEEPDTETAI

-409 KLSARYISD
+409 QLSSRYISD

-430 EAAAKHRIENELL
+430 EAAAKNRIENELM
-443 PTNLNEMQI
+443 PSNLNDMKV
-452 ELQKLDEEEESA
+452 ELQRLDEEEESA

-469 YEKAANAKADKL
+469 YEKAANAKAEKI
-481 RALEVYE
+481 RELEEYE
-488 AAKREWD
+488 IAKREWD
-495 DSHEVTDVVTAEDI
+495 KNHVISEVVTDEDI
-509 ATLIAERTGIPVT
+509 ASLIAERTGIPVA

-533 KLEERL
+533 NLEERL

-545 QDQAVE
+545 QDRAVE

-638 VRHRPFSVVLFDE
+638 VRRRPFSVVLFDE

-687 IMTSNLGSESIAQQ
+687 IMTSNLGSEEIAQQ
-701 AFGFN
+701 AFGFQ
-706 KQSREESESARVR
+706 KQSREETESARVR
-719 SNVEDALKQQFRPE
+719 TSVEDALKKQFKPE
-733 FLNRLDEFIVFDSL
+733 FLNRVDEFIVFDSL
-747 TQADIELIVDKF
+747 TQEDIELIVDKF
-759 LDEVSE
+759 MAQVYE
-765 RVADLN
+765 RVADLK
-771 VSITLTASARSW
+771 VSIRLTSAAREW
-783 LAKTGFDQ
+783 LAKTGFDR

-822 SSIVVDE
+822 SSIIVDE
-829 HDGEVT
+829 SDGVVT
-835 FTLDEAVDDSRIEE
+835 FIDNENSEGETAEEIDGNMSDKEVASTSKGTLA
-849 SGPTANQ
+849 
-856 AEDAEKEKAVR
+856 K

>member
-1 MSPPDPAQGGDRS
+1 
-14 DGRIRAKGELTEEI
+14 
-28 LKMVLRQDD
+28 MVLKQDD
-37 FTEQAQAALS
+37 FTEQAQEALS
-47 ASQQL
+47 VSQQL

-64 HLLVGLLQVDNSL
+64 HLLSGLLQIDNSL
-77 SATILEVLGVDVGDL
+77 SAKILEVLGVDVADL
-92 VQELT
+92 LQELESR
-97 AKLEESPKIGGGAG
+97 LEESPKVGGASG

-124 IEVAKEEANRL
+124 IEIAKGEADRL
-135 KDEMIGA
+135 KDELIGA
-142 DHLLVALVKESG
+142 DHLLVALAKESN
-154 GDIAEIFKQRSI
+154 GDIAEMFTSRNI
-166 TEERVYQALL
+166 TEERLYQALL

-185 DPRAESKYQALAKY
+185 DPRAESKYQALLKY

-207 REGKLDPVVGR
+207 REGRLDPVVGR
-218 DLEIRRVMQTLTR
+218 DIEIRRVMQTLTR

-237 VLIGDAGVGKTAIAE
+237 VLIGDAGVGKTAVAE
-252 GLAQRIVAGD
+252 GLAQRIVVGD
-262 VPTSLQGRRV
+262 VPESLRGRRV

-300 IRKASGEI
+300 IRQASGEI

-316 TVVGAGAGDGALD
+316 TVVGAGAGAGDGALD

-356 YIEADPALERRFS
+356 YIEADSALERRFS
-369 PIWVEEPDASTAM
+369 PVWVEEPDIDTAI

-402 SALEAAV
+402 SALQAAV
-409 KLSARYISD
+409 QLSARYISD

-430 EAAAKHRIENELL
+430 EAAAKKRIENEML
-443 PTNLNEMQI
+443 PTELNDMQL

-469 YEKAANAKADKL
+469 YEKAANVKAEKL
-481 RALEVYE
+481 RSMEDYE
-488 AAKREWD
+488 LAKREWD
-495 DSHEVTDVVTAEDI
+495 ATHEVTEVVKDEDI
-509 ATLIAERTGIPVT
+509 AVLIAERTGIPVT
-522 RLVEGEGDRLL
+522 QLVEGESERLL
-533 KLEERL
+533 NLEKRL

-598 EDNMIRVDMSE
+598 EDNMVRVDMSE
-609 YQERHTVS
+609 FQERHTVS

-625 YVGYDEAGHLTEA
+625 YVGYDDAGHLTEA
-638 VRHRPFSVVLFDE
+638 VRRRPFSVVLFDE

-661 TLLQVLDDGR
+661 TMLQVLDDGR

-687 IMTSNLGSESIAQQ
+687 IMTSNLGSEGIAQQ
-701 AFGFN
+701 AFGFQ
-706 KQSREESESARVR
+706 KQSRDDTESARLR
-719 SNVEDALKQQFRPE
+719 TNVEDSLKQKFRPE

-747 TQADIELIVDKF
+747 TQDDIKLIVDKF
-759 LDEVSE
+759 MVEVSE
-765 RVADLN
+765 RVSDLK
-771 VSITLTASARSW
+771 VSLSLSEEAKVW
-783 LAKTGFDQ
+783 LAKTGFDR

-796 PLKRAIQRYVE
+796 PLKRAIQRYIE

-822 SSIVVDE
+822 SAILVQVT
-829 HDGEVT
+829 DGEVA
-835 FTLDEAVDDSRIEE
+835 FEIDR
-849 SGPTANQ
+849 SGTAPTSEMPVAGQ
-856 AEDAEKEKAVR
+856 ELPDKEKIFQ

>member
-1 MSPPDPAQGGDRS
+1 
-14 DGRIRAKGELTEEI
+14 
-28 LKMVLRQDD
+28 MVLKQDD
-37 FTEQAQAALS
+37 FTEQAQEALS

-52 VVQMRHSQWDAE
+52 VVQLRHSQWDAE
-64 HLLVGLLQVDNSL
+64 HLLAGLLQVDNSL
-77 SATILEVLGVDVGDL
+77 SAKILEALSVDVADL
-92 VQELT
+92 LQELDSG
-97 AKLEESPKIGGGAG
+97 LEKSPKIGGSSG

-124 IEVAKEEANRL
+124 IEVAKGEADRL
-135 KDEMIGA
+135 KDELIGA
-142 DHLLVALVKESG
+142 DHLLVALAKESN
-154 GDIAEIFKQRSI
+154 GDIAEMFANRDI
-166 TEERVYQALL
+166 TEERLYQALL

-185 DPRAESKYQALAKY
+185 DPRAESKYQALLKY

-207 REGKLDPVVGR
+207 REGRLDPVVGR
-218 DLEIRRVMQTLTR
+218 DIEIRRVMQTLTR

-237 VLIGDAGVGKTAIAE
+237 VLIGDAGVGKTAVAE
-252 GLAQRIVAGD
+252 GLAQRIVVGD
-262 VPTSLQGRRV
+262 VPESLRGRRV

-300 IRKASGEI
+300 IRQASGEI

-316 TVVGAGAGDGALD
+316 TVVGAGGGGGDGALD

-356 YIEADPALERRFS
+356 YIEADAALERRFS
-369 PIWVEEPDASTAM
+369 PVWVEEPDTETAI

-402 SALEAAV
+402 SALRAAV
-409 KLSARYISD
+409 QLSARYISD

-430 EAAAKHRIENELL
+430 EAAAKKRIENEML
-443 PTNLNEMQI
+443 PTELNDMQL

-464 SARGD
+464 SVRGD
-469 YEKAANAKADKL
+469 YEKAANAKAEKL
-481 RALEVYE
+481 RSLEDYDL
-488 AAKREWD
+488 AKREWD
-495 DSHEVTDVVTAEDI
+495 ATHEVAEIVKDEDI
-509 ATLIAERTGIPVT
+509 AVLIAERTGIPVAQ
-522 RLVEGEGDRLL
+522 LVEGESQRLL
-533 KLEERL
+533 NLEERL

-598 EDNMIRVDMSE
+598 EDNMVRVDMSE
-609 YQERHTVS
+609 FQERHTVS

-638 VRHRPFSVVLFDE
+638 VRRRPFSVVLFDE

-661 TLLQVLDDGR
+661 TMLQVLDDGR

-676 GRTVD
+676 GRTID

-687 IMTSNLGSESIAQQ
+687 IMTSNLGSEGIAQQ
-701 AFGFN
+701 AFGFQ
-706 KQSREESESARVR
+706 KQSRDDTESARLR
-719 SNVEDALKQQFRPE
+719 TNVEDSLKQKFRPE

-747 TQADIELIVDKF
+747 TQDDIKLIVDKF
-759 LDEVSE
+759 MVEVTE
-765 RVADLN
+765 RVSDLK
-771 VSITLTASARSW
+771 VSLFLSEDAKGW
-783 LAKTGFDQ
+783 LVKTGFDR

-796 PLKRAIQRYVE
+796 PLKRAIQRYIE

-822 SSIVVDE
+822 SVIAVELKDSEITFEIDE
-829 HDGEVT
+829 SLHSLT
-835 FTLDEAVDDSRIEE
+835 SE
-849 SGPTANQ
+849 STV
-856 AEDAEKEKAVR
+856 AEKESPNKEKVRQ

>member
-1 MSPPDPAQGGDRS
+1 
-14 DGRIRAKGELTEEI
+14 
-28 LKMVLRQDD
+28 MVLKQDD
-37 FTEQAQAALS
+37 FTEQAQEALS

-64 HLLVGLLQVDNSL
+64 HLLSGLLQIQNSL
-77 SATILEVLGVDVGDL
+77 SAKILEALGTDVGDL
-92 VQELT
+92 LKELE
-97 AKLEESPKIGGGAG
+97 AKLEESPKIGGGSA
-111 QSQIYPTPRVQKA
+111 QPQIYPTPRVQKA
-124 IEVAKEEANRL
+124 IEVAKEEADRL
-135 KDEMIGA
+135 KDELIGA
-142 DHLLVALVKESG
+142 DHLLVALTKESR
-154 GDIAEIFKQRSI
+154 GDIAEIITQRNI

-185 DPRAESKYQALAKY
+185 DPRAESKYQALSKY

-207 REGKLDPVVGR
+207 RDGQLDPVVGR

-237 VLIGDAGVGKTAIAE
+237 VLIGDAGVGKTAVAE

-262 VPTSLQGRRV
+262 VPASLQGRRV

-300 IRKASGEI
+300 IRQASGEI

-369 PIWVEEPDASTAM
+369 PVWVEEPDTETAI

-409 KLSARYISD
+409 QLSARYISD

-430 EAAAKHRIENELL
+430 EAAAKNRIENELM
-443 PTNLNEMQI
+443 PSDLNDIQV
-452 ELQKLDEEEESA
+452 ELQRLDEEEESA

-469 YEKAANAKADKL
+469 YEKAANAKAEKL
-481 RALEVYE
+481 RVLEEYDV
-488 AAKREWD
+488 AKREWD
-495 DSHEVTDVVTAEDI
+495 KNHEVSEVVTDQDI
-509 ATLIAERTGIPVT
+509 AALIAERTGVPVA

-545 QDQAVE
+545 QDRAVE

-598 EDNMIRVDMSE
+598 EDNMVRVDMSE

-638 VRHRPFSVVLFDE
+638 VRRRPFSVVLFDE

-687 IMTSNLGSESIAQQ
+687 IMTSNLGSDDIAQQ
-701 AFGFN
+701 AFGFQ
-706 KQSREESESARVR
+706 KQSREETESARVR
-719 SNVEDALKQQFRPE
+719 TNVEDALKQQFRPE

-747 TQADIELIVDKF
+747 TQDDIELIVDKF
-759 LDEVSE
+759 MAEVTE
-765 RVADLN
+765 RVADLK
-771 VSITLTASARSW
+771 VSISLTTEAREW
-783 LAKTGFDQ
+783 LAKTGFDR

-822 SSIVVDE
+822 SAIVVDE
-829 HDGEVT
+829 SEGDVT
-835 FTLDEAVDDSRIEE
+835 FTLNSE
-849 SGPTANQ
+849 SGKKSAKATSKVK
-856 AEDAEKEKAVR
+856 AEQEAPSKETFAK

>member
-1 MSPPDPAQGGDRS
+1 
-14 DGRIRAKGELTEEI
+14 
-28 LKMVLRQDD
+28 MVLKQDD
-37 FTEQAQAALS
+37 FTEQAQEALS

-64 HLLVGLLQVDNSL
+64 HLLSGLLQIDNSL
-77 SATILEVLGVDVGDL
+77 SAKILEVLGTDVSDL
-92 VQELT
+92 LKELE
-97 AKLEESPKIGGGAG
+97 AKLEETPKIGGASG
-111 QSQIYPTPRVQKA
+111 QSQIYPTPRVQSA
-124 IEVAKEEANRL
+124 IEVAKEEADRL
-135 KDEMIGA
+135 KDELIGA
-142 DHLLVALVKESG
+142 DHLLVALTKESS
-154 GDIAEIFKQRSI
+154 GDIAEIFTRLNI

-185 DPRAESKYQALAKY
+185 DPRAESKYKALSKY

-207 REGKLDPVVGR
+207 REGQLDPVVGR

-237 VLIGDAGVGKTAIAE
+237 VLIGDAGVGKTAVAE

-272 IALEMGS
+272 ISLEMGS

-300 IRKASGEI
+300 IRQASGEI

-369 PIWVEEPDASTAM
+369 PILVEEPDTETAI

-409 KLSARYISD
+409 QLSSRYISD

-430 EAAAKHRIENELL
+430 EAAAKNRIENELM
-443 PTNLNEMQI
+443 PSNLNDMKV
-452 ELQKLDEEEESA
+452 ELQRLDEEEESA

-469 YEKAANAKADKL
+469 YEKAANAKAEKI
-481 RALEVYE
+481 RELEEYE
-488 AAKREWD
+488 IAKREWD
-495 DSHEVTDVVTAEDI
+495 KNHVISEVVTDEDI
-509 ATLIAERTGIPVT
+509 ASLIAERTGIPVA

-533 KLEERL
+533 NLEERL

-545 QDQAVE
+545 QDRAVE

-638 VRHRPFSVVLFDE
+638 VRRRPFSVVLFDE

-687 IMTSNLGSESIAQQ
+687 IMTSNLGSEEIAQQ
-701 AFGFN
+701 AFGFQ
-706 KQSREESESARVR
+706 KQSREETESARVR
-719 SNVEDALKQQFRPE
+719 TSVEDALKKQFKPE
-733 FLNRLDEFIVFDSL
+733 FLNRVDEFIVFDSL
-747 TQADIELIVDKF
+747 TQEDIELIVDKF
-759 LDEVSE
+759 MAQVYE
-765 RVADLN
+765 RVADLK
-771 VSITLTASARSW
+771 VSIRLTFAAREW
-783 LAKTGFDQ
+783 LAKTGFDR

-829 HDGEVT
+829 SDGVVT
-835 FTLDEAVDDSRIEE
+835 FTHNENSDGETVEE
-849 SGPTANQ
+849 IDGNTSG
-856 AEDAEKEKAVR
+856 KEVVSTSKGTLAK